1 MSSIDASLSFGIRR
15 AGRADQPAIRAF
27 VERERLDPNNLHWR
41 NFLVAVADGRIVG
54 TVQLRE
60 LPDGLC
66 ELGSLAVAPEL
77 RGRGVATRL
86 IEQLLAEAE
95 GPVEMI
101 TGAKFAARYERFG
114 FRRIARTQAPEPV
127 RKRYLMNQLL
137 GGLRSLLN
145 GYKPRRLA
153 ILQRAG

>member
-1 MSSIDASLSFGIRR
+1 MSSSSASFPYVIRR
-15 AGRADQPAIRAF
+15 ARRADQAAIRAF
-27 VERERLDPNNLHWR
+27 VESERLDPNNLHWR

-77 RGRGVATRL
+77 RGLGIASRL
-86 IEQLLAEAE
+86 IQQLLAEAE

-101 TGAKFAARYERFG
+101 TSAKFAAHYERFG
-114 FRRIARTQAPEPV
+114 FRRIGRTHAPEPV
-127 RKRYLMNQLL
+127 RKRYLIGQFL